1 MPNYN
6 QLNNQYLNTKS
17 RFLRLPSYL
26 CSYVVGLIDGTID
39 LSGLEYEKDFKE
51 ISRKMKRVLVY
62 NTDNPF
68 GRTGV
73 DLLGNSKVQKEDIT
87 YSLLITDTKKSLTN
101 KQCLFNGIIN
111 TDVKVAEKNLCF
123 VSDLKA
129 TKLGEGLGKI
139 RIVISFTCSDD
150 YDNIKFTEESNITI
164 KRGTCFL
171 SLLDDMLNKH
181 TIEQQEYVDC
191 LGNLT
196 FEFVDTYK
204 ERVSN
209 TNGDMIYSSVYEI
222 ITPRMRV
229 DKI

>member
-6 QLNNQYLNTKS
+6 QLNNKYLNTKS
-17 RFLRLPSYL
+17 RFLRLPSII
-26 CSYVVGLIDGTID
+26 CSYIVGLIDGTID
-39 LSGLEYEKDFKE
+39 LSGLEYEDDFKD
-51 ISRKMKRVLVY
+51 ISQKMKKILVY

-68 GRTGV
+68 AKVGK
-73 DLLGNSKVQKEDIT
+73 DLNGNSKIQKDIT
-87 YSLLITDTKKSLTN
+87 DSLLITNTKKMED
-101 KQCLFNGIIN
+101 KYLFNGIIN
-111 TDVKVAEKNLCF
+111 TSIKVAEKNLCF
-123 VSDLKA
+123 VSDVRSSKYD
-129 TKLGEGLGKI
+129 TNMGKI
-139 RIVISFTCSDD
+139 KLIISFTCSDD
-150 YDNIKFTEESNITI
+150 YDNIKFLEESNITI

>member
-1 MPNYN
+1 MPNN
-6 QLNNQYLNTKS
+6 RLNNQYLNTKS
-17 RFLRLPSYL
+17 RFLRLPSII
-26 CSYVVGLIDGTID
+26 CSYIVGLIDGTID
-39 LSGLEYEKDFKE
+39 LSGLEYQKDFE
-51 ISRKMKRVLVY
+51 DISQKMKRILVY

-68 GRTGV
+68 AKVGK
-73 DLLGNSKVQKEDIT
+73 DLLGNSKIQKDIT
-87 YSLLITDTKKSLTN
+87 DSLLITDTEKSKTTN
-101 KQCLFNGIIN
+101 KCLFNGIIN

-129 TKLGEGLGKI
+129 TKLGEVLGKI

-150 YDNIKFTEESNITI
+150 YDNIKFLEESNITI

-181 TIEQQEYVDC
+181 TIEQQEYADC

-209 TNGDMIYSSVYEI
+209 TNGDMIYSSVYDI
-222 ITPRMRV
+222 VTTNYRV
-229 DKI
+229 DDYD

>member
-1 MPNYN
+1 MPNN

-26 CSYVVGLIDGTID
+26 CSYVVGLIDGTVD

-51 ISRKMKRVLVY
+51 ISRKMKKILVY
-62 NTDNPF
+62 NTDNPLAK
-68 GRTGV
+68 TGKYR
-73 DLLGNSKVQKEDIT
+73 DGKKILQDDIT
-87 YSLLITDTKKSLTN
+87 NSLLITDIQKSLENT
-101 KQCLFNGIIN
+101 QCLFNGIIN
-111 TDVKVAEKNLCF
+111 TDVKVKEKNLCF

-139 RIVISFTCSDD
+139 RLLISFTCSDN

-229 DKI
+229 DKK

>member
-6 QLNNQYLNTKS
+6 QLNNKYLNTKS
-17 RFLRLPSYL
+17 RFLRLPSII
-26 CSYVVGLIDGTID
+26 CSYIVGLIDGTID
-39 LSGLEYEKDFKE
+39 LSGLEYEDDFKE
-51 ISRKMKRVLVY
+51 ISQKMKKILVY

-68 GRTGV
+68 GKV
-73 DLLGNSKVQKEDIT
+73 AKDLNGNSKIQKDIT
-87 YSLLITDTKKSLTN
+87 DSLLITNTKKMED
-101 KQCLFNGIIN
+101 KYLFNGIIN
-111 TDVKVAEKNLCF
+111 TSIKVAEKNLCF

-139 RIVISFTCSDD
+139 RLVISFTCSDD
-150 YDNIKFTEESNITI
+150 YDNIKFLEESNITI

-196 FEFVDTYK
+196 FELFDTYK

-209 TNGDMIYSSVYEI
+209 TNGDMIYSSVYDI
-222 ITPRMRV
+222 VTPNYRV
-229 DKI
+229 DDYD

>member
-1 MPNYN
+1 MPSYN

-17 RFLRLPSYL
+17 RFLRLPSII

-51 ISRKMKRVLVY
+51 ISKKMKRVLAY

-68 GRTGV
+68 AKVGK
-73 DLLGNSKVQKEDIT
+73 DLLGNSKIQKDIT
-87 YSLLITDTKKSLTN
+87 DSLLITKVNNESN
-101 KQCLFNGIIN
+101 KCLFNGIIN
-111 TDVKVAEKNLCF
+111 TDVKVEERNLCF

-129 TKLGEGLGKI
+129 TRLGEGLGKI
-139 RIVISFTCSDD
+139 RICISFTCADD
-150 YDNIKFTEESNITI
+150 YDNIKFLEESNITI

-196 FEFVDTYK
+196 FEFIDTYK

-209 TNGDMIYSSVYEI
+209 TNGDMIYSSVYDV
-222 ITPRMRV
+222 ITTRMRV
-229 DKI
+229 DK

>member
-6 QLNNQYLNTKS
+6 QLNNKYLNTKS
-17 RFLRLPSYL
+17 RFLRLPSII
-26 CSYVVGLIDGTID
+26 CSYIVGLIDGTID

-51 ISRKMKRVLVY
+51 ISQKMKKILVY

-68 GRTGV
+68 GKV
-73 DLLGNSKVQKEDIT
+73 AKDLNGNSKIQKDIT
-87 YSLLITDTKKSLTN
+87 DSLLITNTKKMED
-101 KQCLFNGIIN
+101 KYLFNGIIN
-111 TDVKVAEKNLCF
+111 TSIKVAEKNLCF

-139 RIVISFTCSDD
+139 RLVISFTCSDD
-150 YDNIKFTEESNITI
+150 YDNIKFLEESNITI

-196 FEFVDTYK
+196 FELFDTYK

-209 TNGDMIYSSVYEI
+209 TNGDMIYSSVYEV
-222 ITPRMRV
+222 TTTRMRV
-229 DKI
+229 DKK

>member
-6 QLNNQYLNTKS
+6 QLNNKYLNTKS
-17 RFLRLPSYL
+17 RFLRLPSII
-26 CSYVVGLIDGTID
+26 CSYIVGLIDGTID

-51 ISRKMKRVLVY
+51 ISQKMKKVLVY

-68 GRTGV
+68 GKVGK
-73 DLLGNSKVQKEDIT
+73 DLNGNSKIQKDIT
-87 YSLLITDTKKSLTN
+87 DSLLITNTGKSLTTN
-101 KQCLFNGIIN
+101 QCLFNGIIN
-111 TDVKVAEKNLCF
+111 TDVKVVEKNLCF

-209 TNGDMIYSSVYEI
+209 TNGDMIYSSIYDVK
-222 ITPRMRV
+222 TTVFRK
-229 DKI
+229 DKND

>member
-1 MPNYN
+1 MPSYN

-17 RFLRLPSYL
+17 RFLRLPSII

-51 ISRKMKRVLVY
+51 ISKKMKRVLAY

-68 GRTGV
+68 AKV
-73 DLLGNSKVQKEDIT
+73 AKDLNGDSKIQKDIT
-87 YSLLITDTKKSLTN
+87 DSVLITNTKKMED
-101 KQCLFNGIIN
+101 KYLFNGIIN
-111 TDVKVAEKNLCF
+111 TSIKVAEKNLCF
-123 VSDLKA
+123 VSDVKSSKYD
-129 TKLGEGLGKI
+129 TNMGKI
-139 RIVISFTCSDD
+139 KLIISFTCADD

-164 KRGTCFL
+164 KRGSCFL

-196 FEFVDTYK
+196 FEHVDVYK

-209 TNGDMIYSSVYEI
+209 TNGDMIYSSIYEV
-222 ITPRMRV
+222 ITPNFRA
-229 DKI
+229 DKDD